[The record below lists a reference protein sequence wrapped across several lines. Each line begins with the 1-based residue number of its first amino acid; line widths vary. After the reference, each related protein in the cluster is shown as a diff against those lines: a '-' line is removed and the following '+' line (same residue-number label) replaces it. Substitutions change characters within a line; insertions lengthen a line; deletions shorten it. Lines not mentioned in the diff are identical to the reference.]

1 MPITQAPPPATATPA
16 PTTPIAANPSPSAIY
31 EGLNN
36 QKDVLQGQMRELVAQ
51 RNNLV
56 DQLTEANQ
64 SNLTGQAKT
73 GLEQRI
79 AAVDKRI
86 ADVDQQIAATDAL
99 VSKAAAVPGA
109 IVPHV
114 GENRPANDIP
124 DEAFVLMGLFIVVVL
139 LPLSIAFAR
148 RIWKKG
154 VTVVSSLPADLM
166 ARIQRI
172 EQTVESSGLE
182 IERIGEGQRFVTK
195 LLSERVPALPA
206 LPAPPPKRED

>member
-1 MPITQAPPPATATPA
+1 MPITQAPAMATQAPATPV
-16 PTTPIAANPSPSAIY
+16 ANLSPSAIY

-36 QKDVLQGQMRELVAQ
+36 QKDVLQGQNRELVAQ

-56 DQLTEANQ
+56 DQLTEANA
-64 SNLTGQAKT
+64 SSLTGPAKT

-86 ADVDQQIAATDAL
+86 ADVDQQIAAVDAQ

-109 IVPHV
+109 VVPHV
-114 GENRPANDIP
+114 EIRNSNDIP
-124 DEAFVLMGLFIVVVL
+124 DQAFVLMGIFIVVVL

-148 RIWKKG
+148 RIWRKS

-206 LPAPPPKRED
+206 KRD

>member
-1 MPITQAPPPATATPA
+1 MPITQAPTPATATPA
-16 PTTPIAANPSPSAIY
+16 PTTPVANLSPSAIY

-36 QKDVLQGQMRELVAQ
+36 QKDVLQGQLRELAAQ

-56 DQLTEANQ
+56 DQLAEANAT
-64 SNLTGQAKT
+64 NLTGPAKT
-73 GLEQRI
+73 GVEQRI

-86 ADVDQQIAATDAL
+86 ADIDQQIAAVDAQ
-99 VSKAAAVPGA
+99 VSTAAAVPGA
-109 IVPHV
+109 VVEHIQVR
-114 GENRPANDIP
+114 NNNDIP
-124 DEAFVLMGLFIVVVL
+124 DEAFVLMGLFIMVVL

-148 RIWKKG
+148 RIWKKS

-172 EQTVESSGLE
+172 EATVESSGLE

-206 LPAPPPKRED
+206 KRED